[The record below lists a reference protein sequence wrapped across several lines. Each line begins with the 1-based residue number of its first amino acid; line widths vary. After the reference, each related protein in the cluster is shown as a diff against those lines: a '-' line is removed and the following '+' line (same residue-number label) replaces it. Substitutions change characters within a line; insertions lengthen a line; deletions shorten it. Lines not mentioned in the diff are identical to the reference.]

1 MSIAKAVNIA
11 NKEIQ
16 PGIDRTKKE
25 VDPFWQY
32 KKRTQQNKCFEPVE
46 ITGQGKS
53 RITDK
58 ITDFSNF
65 LQTFREHTTNG
76 SILLLKS

>member
-25 VDPFWQY
+25 VEPFWQY
-32 KKRTQQNKCFEPVE
+32 KKRTQQNK
-46 ITGQGKS
+46 
-53 RITDK
+53 
-58 ITDFSNF
+58 NF
-65 LQTFREHTTNG
+65 VAFVVYV
-76 SILLLKS
+76 

>member
-32 KKRTQQNKCFEPVE
+32 KNERNKMTEV
-46 ITGQGKS
+46 
-53 RITDK
+53 
-58 ITDFSNF
+58 
-65 LQTFREHTTNG
+65 
-76 SILLLKS
+76 LLR